1 MSTSAI
7 KEQVLFTTIRAGDRT
22 VENVRCTF
30 TIPVR
35 LSDPLELRFTPTR
48 EQANLLGF
56 PFTFSISGQIADSEG
71 KPLFTIHADKVF
83 REYGGSTRWGPDI
96 IEYVILGEPQD
107 LTVCDLRN
115 PPRVDTS
122 QTTKGSFWL
131 TPNIFLA
138 PHKSLWN
145 ELSGASKIRCHR
157 CKRFQ
162 LLNGTKLTFDTHYR
176 TIGHEE
182 GVLRVPE
189 LVAVFELPS
198 TEQVP
203 ETLTLLDDLLLLASF
218 AARQRCVCLG
228 WDAADSSG
236 LTRYFRRS
244 MRAPKI
250 RKDHSFNEALIFPED
265 FKNFMRLTYRRFAT
279 SPQQDLLR
287 QALQRLVFNEDSIFD
302 HSFLRLY
309 SAVETLVLF
318 FRRKN
323 ALEEVL
329 SAERWEPI
337 KKELKKELRKFL
349 KSRNLSPNER
359 KLMYDKLPELNR
371 VAFTTALQ
379 EFLSKYPVELSD
391 LWPLASAGSNGN
403 SLSDIRHRLVHGD
416 RMNPEEHHALAI
428 ALAHLRWTAERLA
441 LATLGWPIERSRV
454 YRLEEI
460 ANANFQRESKQAIAF
475 LASRWKRTA
484 S

>member
-1 MSTSAI
+1 M
-7 KEQVLFTTIRAGDRT
+7 KQQVLLTTIQSEDGT

-56 PFTFSISGQIADSEG
+56 PFKFSVSGQIADSEG
-71 KPLFTIHADKVF
+71 RPVFTIHADKVF
-83 REYGGSTRWGPDI
+83 EKDNSLTHWGPDI
-96 IEYVILGEPQD
+96 FECSIVGEPQD
-107 LTVCDLRN
+107 LTVCELRN
-115 PPRVDTS
+115 PPRVDTF

-131 TPNIFLA
+131 TPNSFLA
-138 PHKSLWN
+138 PHKPILYG
-145 ELSGASKIRCHR
+145 LTGATKILRHR
-157 CKRFQ
+157 CMHFK

-176 TIGHEE
+176 NIDHED
-182 GVLRVPE
+182 GDLRVPE

-198 TEQVP
+198 KERIP
-203 ETLTLLDDLLLLASF
+203 ETLTLLDDLLLLVSF
-218 AARQRCVCLG
+218 VTRQRCVCLG
-228 WDAADSSG
+228 WDAGDSSG

-244 MRAPKI
+244 VRAPHVK
-250 RKDHSFNEALIFPED
+250 KDHSFNEALIEPED
-265 FKNFMRLTYRRFAT
+265 FKKFIRCTYRRFAA

-287 QALQRLVFNEDSIFD
+287 QALQGLIFDGDSILEDSFI
-302 HSFLRLY
+302 RLY
-309 SAVETLVLF
+309 SAVETLVLL
-318 FRRKN
+318 FRRKC

-329 SAERWEPI
+329 LVNRWM
-337 KKELKKELRKFL
+337 ELKKELRKFL

-359 KLMYDKLPELNR
+359 KLMYEKLPELNR
-371 VAFTTALQ
+371 VSFTTALGKL
-379 EFLSKYPVELSD
+379 LSKYSVELSD
-391 LWPLASAGSNGN
+391 LWPLASAGPNTI
-403 SLSDIRHRLVHGD
+403 SLSDIRNRLVHGD
-416 RMNPEEHHALAI
+416 RINREERNAMVI

-460 ANANFQRESKQAIAF
+460 AIAEFQHKSKQAIAF
-475 LASRWKRTA
+475 LGSRWKRTN

>member
-1 MSTSAI
+1 MSPRAT
-7 KEQVLFTTIRAGDRT
+7 KEQVLFTTIKSGECT
-22 VENVRCTF
+22 VENVPCTF

-48 EQANLLGF
+48 EQADLLGPLF
-56 PFTFSISGQIADSEG
+56 KFSVSGQIEDPDG
-71 KPLFTIHADKVF
+71 RPVFTIHADKVF
-83 REYGGSTRWGPDI
+83 EKDNRSTRWGAGI
-96 IEYVILGEPQD
+96 SEYVILGEPQD
-107 LTVCDLRN
+107 LTVCDLWN

-122 QTTKGSFWL
+122 QTTKGRFWL

-138 PHKSLWN
+138 PVKSI
-145 ELSGASKIRCHR
+145 EFQYTGATKILRHR
-157 CKRFQ
+157 CVRFM
-162 LLNGTKLTFDTHYR
+162 LLNRTKLTFDTHYR
-176 TIGHEE
+176 SIDHEE
-182 GVLRVPE
+182 GDLRVPE
-189 LVAVFELPS
+189 FVAVFELPS
-198 TEQVP
+198 KEQIP
-203 ETLTLLDDLLLLASF
+203 QTLTLLDDLLLLASF

-244 MRAPKI
+244 MRAPTI
-250 RKDHSFNEALIFPED
+250 RKDHSFNEALILPED
-265 FKNFMRLTYRRFAT
+265 FKKFIRCTYRRFAT

-287 QALQRLVFNEDSIFD
+287 QALQRLVFDEDSIFN

-309 SAVETLVLF
+309 SAVETLVFF

-323 ALEEVL
+323 APEEVL

-337 KKELKKELRKFL
+337 KKELEKELRKFL
-349 KSRNLSPNER
+349 KSHNLSPNER

-460 ANANFQRESKQAIAF
+460 ANANFQRESQQAIAF